1 MAKPRLLDLFC
12 CAGGASM
19 GYARAG
25 FEVVGV
31 DSVFQPRYPFPFM
44 QADALTFP
52 LDGFDVVHA
61 SPPCQ
66 GYSVT
71 AHLWK
76 KEHPDLVPVMRARLQ
91 AWGGLWMM
99 ENVPGAPMHH
109 GVVLCGTMFGLN
121 VFRHRTFESSMLLFA
136 PGPCRH
142 TGQVKR
148 WRQKTGTYISV
159 VGHDFRRD
167 EARQAM
173 GIEWMLNKE
182 LSQALPPVYTQYLGQ
197 QVREVYL

>member
-12 CAGGASM
+12 CAGGAAM

-31 DSVFQPRYPFPFM
+31 DIVVQPRYPFQFI

-76 KEHPDLVPVMRARLQ
+76 KAHPDLVPQVRARLR
-91 AWGGLWMM
+91 AWGGLWII
-99 ENVPGAPMHH
+99 ENVLGAPMEQ
-109 GVVLCGTMFGLN
+109 GVVLCGTMFGLQ
-121 VFRHRTFESSMLLFA
+121 VFRHRTFESNMLLFA

-148 WRQKTGTYISV
+148 WRQKTGAYISV
-159 VGHDFRRD
+159 TGHDFRHD
-167 EARQAM
+167 EASQAM

-182 LSQALPPVYTQYLGQ
+182 LSQALPPVYTQYIGQ